1 MSHCSSQCCFFL
13 FGQNGGHV
21 LGGGG
26 SLGKGAED
34 SRAYEREEQQRG
46 RPVYIP
52 QGRVN
57 LALLSTIS

>member
-21 LGGGG
+21 LGGG